1 MNFFIPLSL
10 YKYRG
15 KKMVKKCTKYEALF
29 TFGSD
34 ENLKRHVET
43 CMDCAQEQELMDKVS
58 GLLNE
63 VKPYYRNQRKKT
75 ARLKMACAVFAILF
89 SGTALGVVN
98 FNTDVADIIRY
109 GTTLSADDYGFPV
122 DSYGLLM
129 VE

>member
-1 MNFFIPLSL
+1 
-10 YKYRG
+10 
-15 KKMVKKCTKYEALF
+15 MVKKCIKYEALF
-29 TFGSD
+29 TFGND
-34 ENLKRHVET
+34 ENLKKHVET
-43 CMDCAQEQELMDKVS
+43 CQDCAQEQLLMDKVS
-58 GLLNE
+58 DLLDE
-63 VKPYYRNQRKKT
+63 VKPYYRNQRKKA

-98 FNTDVADIIRY
+98 LNSDVSDIIKY